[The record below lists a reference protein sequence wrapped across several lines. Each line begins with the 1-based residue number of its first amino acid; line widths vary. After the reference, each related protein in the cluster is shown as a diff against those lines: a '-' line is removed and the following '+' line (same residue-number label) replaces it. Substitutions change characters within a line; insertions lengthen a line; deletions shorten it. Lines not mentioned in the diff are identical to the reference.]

1 MVAHL
6 SKEAQVVMLVHMSKE
21 AQVVMVFHLRKE
33 MALCLHKV
41 GQLQEVMF
49 RLVTRQINQDHL
61 LFQEL
66 LLSKGDKE

>member
-1 MVAHL
+1 MVLAAHL
-6 SKEAQVVMLVHMSKE
+6 SKNTQVMM
-21 AQVVMVFHLRKE
+21 VVYLRKE
-33 MALCLHKV
+33 MALYLHKV

-49 RLVTRQINQDHL
+49 RLVTRQINQNHL